1 MGLLDSLFGAKEIDQ
16 LFAETA
22 RVQRM
27 LDFEA
32 ALARAE
38 AKVGVIPPSAAAP
51 IGSKCRA
58 ELFDLDKL
66 AQDAAKA
73 GNLAIPLVQQLTDLV
88 NKEDAEPARYVHWGA
103 TTQDVIDT
111 GLVLQLRDAFAWME
125 ARVIGLCDRL
135 VIVSEQHRSTVMAG
149 RTWMQHAVPIVFG
162 VKAAGW
168 LDAMMR
174 HCERLRETRKRALV
188 LQFGGAAGT
197 LASLGTR
204 GADVGQALGEELGL
218 EVSAVPWHSHRD
230 RMAEVATTLALLTG
244 TLGKIARD
252 ISLLV
257 QSEIGEVAEPTGEGR
272 GGSSTMPQKRNP
284 VACAVVLAAAERVPG
299 LTSTMLGAMPQEH
312 ERGLGG
318 WQAEWETV
326 PEIVRLGGG
335 ALRWISETVDGLE
348 VHPDRM
354 RENIEIQQG
363 MIHAEAVSAA
373 LAKKLGKSAAHE
385 IVQSAARKALEDKKH
400 LREVLSADLKVSSQ
414 LSGEEI
420 AALFDPK
427 QHLGVAGQ
435 FIDRVVVASRKVRK
449 EGE

>member
-149 RTWMQHAVPIVFG
+149 RTWM
-162 VKAAGW
+162 
-168 LDAMMR
+168 
-174 HCERLRETRKRALV
+174 
-188 LQFGGAAGT
+188 
-197 LASLGTR
+197 
-204 GADVGQALGEELGL
+204 
-218 EVSAVPWHSHRD
+218 
-230 RMAEVATTLALLTG
+230 
-244 TLGKIARD
+244 
-252 ISLLV
+252 
-257 QSEIGEVAEPTGEGR
+257 
-272 GGSSTMPQKRNP
+272 
-284 VACAVVLAAAERVPG
+284 
-299 LTSTMLGAMPQEH
+299 
-312 ERGLGG
+312 
-318 WQAEWETV
+318 
-326 PEIVRLGGG
+326 
-335 ALRWISETVDGLE
+335 
-348 VHPDRM
+348 
-354 RENIEIQQG
+354 
-363 MIHAEAVSAA
+363 
-373 LAKKLGKSAAHE
+373 
-385 IVQSAARKALEDKKH
+385 
-400 LREVLSADLKVSSQ
+400 
-414 LSGEEI
+414 
-420 AALFDPK
+420 
-427 QHLGVAGQ
+427 
-435 FIDRVVVASRKVRK
+435 
-449 EGE
+449 